1 MSKRRMRCSVSLDEI
16 MDRALNNIAERE
28 ERTRSAVAYMLLK
41 ESPRMSDE
49 MDAIYK
55 SIYGT
60 ERRCWCMIKIKNV
73 RDAWTSLEVPGSD
86 INEFIEFLMKYHK
99 NSNKIKGGVN
109 YEFAAKNKNNKH
121 KNKKV

>member
-1 MSKRRMRCSVSLDEI
+1 
-16 MDRALNNIAERE
+16 
-28 ERTRSAVAYMLLK
+28 
-41 ESPRMSDE
+41 
-49 MDAIYK
+49 
-55 SIYGT
+55 
-60 ERRCWCMIKIKNV
+60 MIKIKNV